1 LDSSN
6 CRALHFPARPTFP
19 AKIELAAAIGLRC
32 SAQSRAALSGLRG
45 FANFI
50 AMKHLLPAIIVLGL
64 IAMLFTSGCAY
75 DGEGTG
81 FTQRDLELQRKQAE
95 RSRGF

>member
-1 LDSSN
+1 MFSPEPHDHAK
-6 CRALHFPARPTFP
+6 RALVYH
-19 AKIELAAAIGLRC
+19 
-32 SAQSRAALSGLRG
+32 
-45 FANFI
+45 FI
-50 AMKHLLPAIIVLGL
+50 AMKHILPAIIVLGL

-81 FTQRDLELQRKQAE
+81 FTQKDLELQRKQAE

>member
-1 LDSSN
+1 MFSSVPRGRV
-6 CRALHFPARPTFP
+6 CRA
-19 AKIELAAAIGLRC
+19 
-32 SAQSRAALSGLRG
+32 SAYH
-45 FANFI
+45 FI

-64 IAMLFTSGCAY
+64 IALLFTSGCAY

>member
-1 LDSSN
+1 
-6 CRALHFPARPTFP
+6 
-19 AKIELAAAIGLRC
+19 
-32 SAQSRAALSGLRG
+32 
-45 FANFI
+45 
-50 AMKHLLPAIIVLGL
+50 MKHLLPAIIVLGL

-81 FTQRDLELQRKQAE
+81 FSQKDLELQRKQAE

>member
-1 LDSSN
+1 MFSPESRVHFR
-6 CRALHFPARPTFP
+6 CALAHH
-19 AKIELAAAIGLRC
+19 
-32 SAQSRAALSGLRG
+32 
-45 FANFI
+45 FI

-81 FTQRDLELQRKQAE
+81 FTQKDLELQRKQAE

>member
-1 LDSSN
+1 
-6 CRALHFPARPTFP
+6 
-19 AKIELAAAIGLRC
+19 
-32 SAQSRAALSGLRG
+32 
-45 FANFI
+45 
-50 AMKHLLPAIIVLGL
+50 MKNLLPAIIVLGL